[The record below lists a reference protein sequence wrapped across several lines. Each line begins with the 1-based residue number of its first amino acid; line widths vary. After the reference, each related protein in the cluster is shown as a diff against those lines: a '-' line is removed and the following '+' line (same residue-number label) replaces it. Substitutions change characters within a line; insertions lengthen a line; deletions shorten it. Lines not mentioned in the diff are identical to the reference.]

1 MSMDESE
8 AVSFFDE
15 MVNDTPSTARETY
28 VLESETGHELTVYIK
43 QLDRAYVIDKLA
55 ELPDEMLQQMEDVDD
70 PENMD
75 EEDAIEA
82 TNGLGGLSGDAIRA
96 FEELCAEGMDHS
108 DLTTL
113 QAWVS
118 REEEKWGGDDTGGA
132 PSQSTRMPP
141 DTPTMSPHSGPG
153 PPMKGNTRRL

>member
-1 MSMDESE
+1 VTIERTCGECGGDGEVE
-8 AVSFFDE
+8 Q
-15 MVNDTPSTARETY
+15 TRERM
-28 VLESETGHELTVYIK
+28 LHELTNN
-43 QLDRAYVIDKLA
+43 QLSFL
-55 ELPDEMLQQMEDVDD
+55 
-70 PENMD
+70 
-75 EEDAIEA
+75 
-82 TNGLGGLSGDAIRA
+82 
-96 FEELCAEGMDHS
+96 
-108 DLTTL
+108 L

>member
-108 DLTTL
+108 DLTTHQFERIVGEL
-113 QAWVS
+113 SLEVLFEIGS
-118 REEEKWGGDDTGGA
+118 IIIELSLEEDGRITGFRKA
-132 PSQSTRMPP
+132 E
-141 DTPTMSPHSGPG
+141 
-153 PPMKGNTRRL
+153 